1 MTKKW
6 EDLDIQELTWKKNGT
21 WSGVFD
27 YTLQDAD
34 GSAVATI
41 KRPQWWNNRIEIDA
55 PGNRWSLER
64 KGFWK
69 RRVEI
74 IALATG
80 DVPAVFFYKHQQGHV
95 EFADGRVYYWKNHSI
110 WGARWAWTD
119 ADGKPL
125 IGFHR
130 AGVFVPRG
138 ELYFD
143 SATETMRSVPL
154 LVFLGWYLVLL
165 NVMDSSAATVVVAT

>member
-21 WSGVFD
+21 WSGMFD

-34 GSAVATI
+34 GSAVASI
-41 KRPQWWNNRIEIDA
+41 KRPNWWSTRIEIDA

-69 RRVEI
+69 HTI
-74 IALATG
+74 KITSLAT
-80 DVPAVFFYKHQQGHV
+80 DDIAAVFHYRWNSEGHV
-95 EFADGRVYYWKNHSI
+95 EMADGRVYYWKSHSI
-110 WGARWAWTD
+110 WGSRWAWTD

-125 IGFHR
+125 IGFHK

-143 SATETMRSVPL
+143 AETETMRSVPL

-165 NVMDSSAATVVVAT
+165 HTMDSAAAAT